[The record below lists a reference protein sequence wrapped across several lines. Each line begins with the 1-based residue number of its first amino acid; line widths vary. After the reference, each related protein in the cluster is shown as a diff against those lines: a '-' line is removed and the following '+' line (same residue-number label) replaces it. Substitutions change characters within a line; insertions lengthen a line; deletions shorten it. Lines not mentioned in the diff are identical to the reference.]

1 MNLMH
6 EINKVNPK
14 LHHELKL
21 IPSELLNIKYGM
33 IFNIFFKLNLN
44 SNKMI
49 IIMNYYQILVIIN
62 INNNY

>member
-21 IPSELLNIKYGM
+21 IPSEQLSIKYGM
-33 IFNIFFKLNLN
+33 IY
-44 SNKMI
+44 I
-49 IIMNYYQILVIIN
+49 IYFSRI
-62 INNNY
+62 